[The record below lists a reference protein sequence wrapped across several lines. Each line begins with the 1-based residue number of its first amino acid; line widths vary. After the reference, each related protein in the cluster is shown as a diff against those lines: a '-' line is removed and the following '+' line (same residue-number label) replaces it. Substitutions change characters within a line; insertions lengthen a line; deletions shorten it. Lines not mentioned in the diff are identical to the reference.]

1 MVAEHALRRA
11 LARADAGKT
20 LDAGEATALLAARG
34 EELSRLTGI
43 AARVRDRLFG
53 ERVTY
58 SRKVF
63 IPLTHL
69 CRDTCGYCT
78 FAWPP
83 KGDVPAFLSP
93 EQVSEIARA
102 GQAAGCKEALFTLG
116 DKPEDRYPAAA
127 AWLEARGYRTT
138 LEYVRAVAVQVIE
151 ETGLL
156 PHLNPGVLSWTD
168 LATLKPVSGSMG
180 LMLET
185 ASDRLLA
192 KGEAHWN
199 SPDKV
204 PAVRLRTLEDAG
216 RHAIPFTSGIL
227 VGIGETD
234 AERAESLFALAAS
247 ARRYRHLQEVIVQ
260 GFRPKPDTA
269 MRDHPPAGR
278 DVLLATLAVA
288 RLVLP
293 AHVHLQAPPN
303 LTPGDVAGLLG
314 AGVDDLGG
322 VSPVTPD
329 HVNPEYPWPHL
340 DGLAQ
345 EVAATGHRLV
355 QRLTLHPE
363 YVRKPD
369 PWISGRM
376 RGPVLALAD
385 AEGLAADVVPTGQ
398 PWQDPDPA
406 GPSGDDDR
414 WTSARA
420 GDGVTG
426 LRRDSAFRFDA
437 ADVYGDT
444 QLIAAESLARRRVGL
459 HERCPHRGRRDPAPR
474 ADRHAA
480 ERDRGA
486 APADRGGT

>member
-138 LEYVRAVAVQVIE
+138 LEYVRAAAVQVIE

-340 DGLAQ
+340 DGLA
-345 EVAATGHRLV
+345 AG
-355 QRLTLHPE
+355 
-363 YVRKPD
+363 
-369 PWISGRM
+369 GR
-376 RGPVLALAD
+376 RDRPPPGPA
-385 AEGLAADVVPTGQ
+385 
-398 PWQDPDPA
+398 PDPA
-406 GPSGDDDR
+406 PGVR
-414 WTSARA
+414 AQARPVDQRPHA
-420 GDGVTG
+420 RPGA
-426 LRRDSAFRFDA
+426 RP
-437 ADVYGDT
+437 
-444 QLIAAESLARRRVGL
+444 RRR
-459 HERCPHRGRRDPAPR
+459 RGPRR
-474 ADRHAA
+474 
-480 ERDRGA
+480 
-486 APADRGGT
+486 